1 MIDANPIQ
9 IDPKDSI
16 FNLKVISFYIFSRKN
31 INQNH
36 TQLKFN
42 AVRAAK
48 AKPARLQ
55 SVQEGDAQV
64 LFQARFNEAHG
75 RASNAGAVFE
85 RIGKA

>member
-1 MIDANPIQ
+1 MSVRQMSVGLIN
-9 IDPKDSI
+9 
-16 FNLKVISFYIFSRKN
+16 IFSRKN
-31 INQNH
+31 ININ
-36 TQLKFN
+36 QLKFN

-64 LFQARFNEAHG
+64 LFQTRFNEAHG

-85 RIGKA
+85 